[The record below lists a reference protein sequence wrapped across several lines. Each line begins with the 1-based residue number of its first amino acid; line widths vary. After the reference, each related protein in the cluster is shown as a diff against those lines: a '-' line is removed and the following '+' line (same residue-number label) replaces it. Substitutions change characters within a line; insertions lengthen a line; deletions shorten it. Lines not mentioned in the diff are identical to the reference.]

1 LSQPKHWSGLSVEAQ
16 VSDSTSTLSRV
27 RAAIAVRRGRQA
39 LLRGDFAWEESLCRD
54 GIVAFRRSLRGE
66 KTVLCVANMG
76 ANDTPVVHGE
86 LLCASG
92 DVRGNAAGGSVVPPD
107 TTAWFLV
114 D

>member
-1 LSQPKHWSGLSVEAQ
+1 M
-16 VSDSTSTLSRV
+16 
-27 RAAIAVRRGRQA
+27 
-39 LLRGDFAWEESLCRD
+39 
-54 GIVAFRRSLRGE
+54 AFRRSLRGE

-86 LLCASG
+86 LLCDSG
-92 DVRGNAAGGSVVPPD
+92 DVRGNGAGDAAGGSVVPPD